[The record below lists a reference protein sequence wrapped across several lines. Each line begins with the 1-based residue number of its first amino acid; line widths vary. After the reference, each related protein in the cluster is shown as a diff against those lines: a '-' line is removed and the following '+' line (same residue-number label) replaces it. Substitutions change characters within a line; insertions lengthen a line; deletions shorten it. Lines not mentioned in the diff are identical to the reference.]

1 MSVIARAFA
10 VADGTAADL
19 AAFTDAS
26 AVSNWAVASVA
37 GLVRAGI
44 VSGDAGRLSPKATI
58 TRAEIAQM
66 LYELGLQFCSDA
78 GCAPGLRP
86 RRLYRHRAPDG
97 GRLLRHAL
105 PRRRRRT

>member
-1 MSVIARAFA
+1 MNIFSGCGDGTMGPNRSITRQEAMSVIARAFA

-66 LYELGLQFCSDA
+66 LYNMLTAAELI
-78 GCAPGLRP
+78 
-86 RRLYRHRAPDG
+86 
-97 GRLLRHAL
+97 
-105 PRRRRRT
+105 